1 MSDVVVVESPAKAK
15 TINKYLGD
23 GYTVLASFGHVRDLP
38 PKDGSVRPDQDFAMD
53 WESDERGSRQVSAIA
68 KAIKSGTTLYLAT
81 DPDREGEA
89 ISWHV
94 RAMLE
99 DRNAL
104 RGVTVHRV
112 TFNEITRNAVTT
124 AMGKPRQLDQPLI
137 EAYLA
142 RRALDYLVGF
152 TLSPVLWRKLP
163 GSRSAGRVQSVA
175 LRLVCE
181 REAEIESFRAREY
194 WTIEAQ
200 MATPAGAPFL
210 ARLTHLQGRKLD
222 QFDLPNAAAAEAARA
237 AVEAGAFSVASIERR
252 RVRRNPNPPFTTSTL
267 QQEASRKLGFGAQQ
281 TMRVAQQLYEGID
294 IGGETVGLITYM
306 RTDGVQM
313 AREAVHAIRDHV
325 KAAFGANYMPA
336 APREYSTRAK
346 NAQEAHEA
354 IRPTD
359 VDRRPEDV
367 ARALSHDQARLYE
380 LIWKRAVASQ
390 MSQAEFDQVTV
401 DLSDGSGADG
411 SGAGTTLRANGSLLA
426 FDGFLKLYRE
436 DRDDQSEEDD
446 ETRVLPA
453 MTEGDPLT
461 RRDVRAS
468 QHFTQPPPRY
478 TEASLVKKM
487 EELGI
492 GRPSTYASTL
502 SVLRDRNYVRLDAKR
517 LVPEDRGRLVTAFLT
532 SFFTRYVDPGFTAS
546 LEEKLDEISDGRADW
561 RAVMRAFWQDFSEAV
576 DQTRELKITD
586 VINALDDDLGP
597 HFFPPKED
605 GGDPRLCPA
614 CNTGRLG
621 LKLGRHGSFIGC
633 SNYPA
638 CQYTRRLAVNTGEEG
653 EETLKEGM
661 RVLGR
666 DPTTGE
672 DITVRRGPYG
682 LYVQQG
688 EPPPPS
694 EDKKAKKEK
703 PKRMSLP
710 RGVDGETVTLEQALG
725 LLTLPRLIG
734 IHPESREPMEA
745 GIGRFGPYIRMGS
758 VYASLDRDDDVLSLG
773 QNRAVDLLAKKL
785 AGVRTLGAHPKDG
798 EAIMVKKGRFG
809 PYVQHGKVVAN
820 LPRQLSMDDIT
831 LEAGVALLAEKGRE
845 LKPKPGGRGKPAKK
859 APAKPAKAAAT
870 VAAAPKKAPAKK
882 GGVKKAAPSK
892 AGTKAPA
899 ETPAK
904 PGTRVR
910 SEAAE

>member
-798 EAIMVKKGRFG
+798 ESIMVKKGRFG